1 MHLLVKGSRC
11 VYILQQGRLGRHTA
25 LVCIAPLRCASNNM
39 SEPTLSEEAID
50 LEALQKG
57 DKAAFAQ
64 VVELYAD
71 RLYNLVLKLIGDPLE
86 AEDVLQE
93 AFLNAYRNIGQFEG
107 RSNVGTWLYRIAYNA
122 AMMHRRKRE
131 PETVSIDEPLTLDD
145 GEDVP
150 RQFFDWCCL
159 PEHDLLSS
167 EALEYMDRAIQML
180 PDALRAVFVLR
191 DIEGLSTTE
200 VADVLGLTI
209 PAVKSRLH
217 RARLFLR
224 ERLTEYFSEWAD
236 KKGQPR

>member
-1 MHLLVKGSRC
+1 M
-11 VYILQQGRLGRHTA
+11 T
-25 LVCIAPLRCASNNM
+25 
-39 SEPTLSEEAID
+39 EPTFSEEAID
-50 LEALQKG
+50 LEALRRG
-57 DKAAFAQ
+57 DKAVFAR

-71 RLYNLVLKLIGDPLE
+71 RLYDLVLRLTGDPLE

-159 PEHDLLSS
+159 PERDLLSS
-167 EALEYMDRAIQML
+167 EALEYMDRAIRML
-180 PDALRAVFVLR
+180 PDALRAVFILR

-224 ERLTEYFSEWAD
+224 ERLTEYFAEWVGD
-236 KKGQPR
+236 KKGQQR

>member
-1 MHLLVKGSRC
+1 M
-11 VYILQQGRLGRHTA
+11 T
-25 LVCIAPLRCASNNM
+25 
-39 SEPTLSEEAID
+39 EPTLSSEEAID
-50 LEALQKG
+50 VEALKRG
-57 DKAAFAQ
+57 DKAVFAQ

-71 RLYNLVLKLIGDPLE
+71 RLYNLALKLTGDPLE

-93 AFLNAYRNIGQFEG
+93 TFLSAYRNIGQFEG

-122 AMMHRRKRE
+122 AMMQRRKKQ

-145 GEDVP
+145 GEDMP

-159 PEHDLLSS
+159 PESDLLSS
-167 EALEYMDRAIQML
+167 EAIEYMERAIQML
-180 PDALRAVFVLR
+180 PEALRSVFVLR
-191 DIEGLSTTE
+191 DIEGLPTAE

-224 ERLTEYFSEWAD
+224 ERLTEYFSEWV
-236 KKGQPR
+236 GRENR